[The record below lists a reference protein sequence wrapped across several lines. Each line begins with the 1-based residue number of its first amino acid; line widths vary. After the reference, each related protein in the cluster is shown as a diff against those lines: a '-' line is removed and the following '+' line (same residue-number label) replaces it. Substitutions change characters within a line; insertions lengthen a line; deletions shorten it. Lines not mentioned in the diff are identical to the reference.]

1 MRRSLNSDS
10 GFTLVELIIVTFV
23 FVIVLMITA
32 SSFETILSKGSI
44 VQKSEESNIEGVVG
58 LEMLRHDLTQA
69 GLGLFSDDSAIPTF
83 AEAAAAPA
91 SNYNDASSVP
101 RAIVTGDNLNPGN
114 DAIIL
119 TGTDYLA
126 IKATTVGRN
135 NIAQQ
140 WTYITDTGTPHLW
153 GINDFVDNTNKLV
166 VLEQTYNKGKGE
178 VVRTLKQISST
189 NFAISYDS
197 AGNFRDMSGNY
208 VTDYTPSTGKT
219 FYLYGIGTGN
229 VAFTLR
235 APFNRADYFVRRLA
249 AETPQSCSPAAGVLY
264 KAVMS
269 QADGSMTPTIPLLD
283 CVADMQIVLGW
294 NTQAEPEKS
303 NAIDAYSNADASTS
317 TGNLNGVDL
326 TAVMTNSDEVRKR
339 LRQIKVYILAQDGS
353 FDRNFRNTNTAFVVG
368 DTTLGET
375 PLTKTVDLTTANM
388 LNYRW
393 KLYRVV
399 VRPKNL
405 S

>member
-1 MRRSLNSDS
+1 MRCSLNSDS
-10 GFTLVELIIVTFV
+10 GFTLVELIVATFV
-23 FVIVLMITA
+23 FVIILMITA
-32 SSFETILSKGSI
+32 SSFEIVLNKGSI

-69 GLGLFSDDSAIPTF
+69 GLGLFSDDLAIPTF
-83 AEAAAAPA
+83 AEAAAIPA
-91 SNYNDASSVP
+91 SNYNDASGVP
-101 RAIVTGDNLNPGN
+101 RAIVTDENLNLGN
-114 DAIIL
+114 NAVIL

-126 IKATTVGRN
+126 IKSTSVGRN
-135 NIAQQ
+135 NVAQQ
-140 WTYITDTGTPHLW
+140 WTYVTDTGVPHLW
-153 GINDFVDNTNKLV
+153 GINDFVDNTNKLI
-166 VLEQTYNKGKGE
+166 VLEQTYSKGKGE
-178 VVRTLKQISST
+178 VVRTLKQISTT
-189 NFAISYDS
+189 NFAISYDP
-197 AGNFRDMSGNY
+197 AGNFRDMNGNY
-208 VTDYTPSTGKT
+208 VTNYTPSTGKT

-249 AETPQSCSPAAGVLY
+249 AETPPSCSPAAGVLY

-269 QADGSMTPTIPLLD
+269 QADGTMTPTIPLLD
-283 CVADMQIVLGW
+283 CVADMQIILGW

-303 NAIDAYSNADASTS
+303 NAIDAYSNADASTL

-326 TAVMTNSDEVRKR
+326 TAVMTNPEEVRKR
-339 LRQIKVYILAQDGS
+339 LRQIKVYILAQDGV
-353 FDRNFRNTNTAFVVG
+353 FDRNFRNTNTTFVVG